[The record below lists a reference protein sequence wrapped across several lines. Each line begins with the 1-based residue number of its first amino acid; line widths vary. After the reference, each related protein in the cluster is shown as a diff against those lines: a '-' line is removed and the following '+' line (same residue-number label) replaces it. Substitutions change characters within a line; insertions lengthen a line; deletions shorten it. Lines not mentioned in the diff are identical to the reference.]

1 MIVSQFYDAY
11 FDGDTERMKQYLA
24 DDYKGHLDVY
34 QGGSSQ
40 DVVVQSVETLS
51 NEETSQMIR
60 VTFLETELDDS
71 YTYLMLELVKEEDN
85 WRISSY
91 GLDK

>member
-1 MIVSQFYDAY
+1 MIC
-11 FDGDTERMKQYLA
+11 TII
-24 DDYKGHLDVY
+24 
-34 QGGSSQ
+34 SQ
-40 DVVVQSVETLS
+40 DRVESVETLS
-51 NEETSQMIR
+51 NEETSQMVR

>member
-1 MIVSQFYDAY
+1 
-11 FDGDTERMKQYLA
+11 
-24 DDYKGHLDVY
+24 
-34 QGGSSQ
+34 
-40 DVVVQSVETLS
+40 
-51 NEETSQMIR
+51 MIR